1 MLTHKAASP
10 APSPPRRQDA
20 GSASRT
26 LYVRAADPECSLPG
40 GRFPEEIRAE
50 LRRIPA
56 GADGPATTPG
66 PTGPDTTA
74 ERAGQPDLTGLTER
88 AAAWADAERTRFRAL
103 LDGVT
108 ADGTRDTLVRRAT
121 LGCAPLA
128 LLSGAWLQWLSAP
141 GNADDSAA
149 LRILTVYASDVGAG
163 HPRASRGSAF
173 LALLRQLLLSEN
185 AVPASRLAL
194 DQRIGDD
201 AFHLP
206 ALLLAMSRRPDDFRA
221 EILGADLCLRHA
233 GLPPALALVRE
244 ALPGGADW
252 SLLDPG
258 GAREEGGPADLERA
272 RAAVDALP
280 AAEADRVVT
289 GFTWA
294 LAALRTW
301 SAGLYAQLDAA
312 RDPAYDMAE
321 LMRLRAR
328 EGSVY
333 HHDFQV
339 EGRSLSDWLKQAR
352 TDPGPL
358 LDVLSRSR
366 LVKPGRSKASP
377 LVNGLVSERGPMFRV
392 FSPEDLTVIRRW
404 IDSLPAKGE
413 ERETAGPAA
422 AETATTAA
430 APDFPSLAVRPAE
443 GRAPAD
449 LREAYW
455 MLQRRTDTP
464 ALRRWAV
471 GYVQDWLARSRHGLD
486 KAELQL
492 PVRWHRAG
500 LRPWLAEQ
508 HDRHGQEFEDG
519 AEIPVASRAE
529 LVDSTVQLA
538 PLTLIDG
545 SWLQGFTDYENA
557 SSEIGFS
564 LFETYWDELG
574 NGEEKLNHPLIYRE
588 VLAEMDV
595 VLPPTGSREFS
606 RWSGFRDE
614 SFELPVYWLCVGR
627 FPRTFLPE
635 VLGLNVAMELSGVG
649 GSYRRARIALKEHGF
664 STRFVDIHNTIDNV
678 STGHSAWAADAVD
691 TFMATVPATRTTG
704 GRAVVG
710 GPEDV
715 WERVRVGYRSLN
727 PPRTFLARQ
736 VAPRMARTLGGLR

>member
-1 MLTHKAASP
+1 MLTHEAAPP
-10 APSPPRRQDA
+10 APSPHRRHDA
-20 GSASRT
+20 GGASRS

-50 LRRIPA
+50 LRRVPA
-56 GADGPATTPG
+56 GPATTPG
-66 PTGPDTTA
+66 PTGPDTP
-74 ERAGQPDLTGLTER
+74 EAGPAGLTGLTER
-88 AAAWADAERTRFRAL
+88 TEAWAAGERARFGAL
-103 LDGVT
+103 LGR
-108 ADGTRDTLVRRAT
+108 ASGDGTRDTLVRRAT

-141 GNADDSAA
+141 GNADESAA

-185 AVPASRLAL
+185 AVPAARLAL
-194 DQRIGDD
+194 DQRIDDD

-258 GAREEGGPADLERA
+258 GAREEGGPTDLARA

-280 AAEADRVVT
+280 KAEAERVVT

-294 LAALRTW
+294 FAALRGW
-301 SAGLYAQLDAA
+301 SDGLYAQLDAA

-366 LVKPGRSKASP
+366 LVKPGRSTASP

-404 IDSLPAKGE
+404 IDSLPAAGE
-413 ERETAGPAA
+413 EREAGEPAP
-422 AETATTAA
+422 ETAA
-430 APDFPSLAVRPAE
+430 AAMAPAFPSLAVRPAE

-449 LREAYW
+449 IREAYW

-486 KAELQL
+486 RAEQQL
-492 PVRWHRAG
+492 PARWHRAG

-519 AEIPVASRAE
+519 AEIPVASRAD
-529 LVDSTVQLA
+529 LIDSTVQLA

-595 VLPPTGSREFS
+595 VLPPTGSREFA

-614 SFELPVYWLCVGR
+614 SFALPVYWLCVGR

-704 GRAVVG
+704 GRVTG
-710 GPEDV
+710 QEDV

-727 PPRTFLARQ
+727 PPAGFLARQ
-736 VAPRMARTLGGLR
+736 VAPRLARTLGGLR